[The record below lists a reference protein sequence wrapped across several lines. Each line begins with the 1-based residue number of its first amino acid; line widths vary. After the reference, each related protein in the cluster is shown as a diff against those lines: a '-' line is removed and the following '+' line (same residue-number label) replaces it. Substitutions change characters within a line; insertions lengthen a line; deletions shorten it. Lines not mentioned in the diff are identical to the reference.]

1 MMAPQKWDWIDNT
14 YGFYKIKWT
23 GIQVE
28 KKIVVLTGEVPS
40 QVWSIRDIQECTLK
54 IYLNDEEWGQ
64 TAFIDFD
71 PNKALSPVDGE
82 AVFPSELEITEES
95 TVTAVID
102 CVDLIKELN
111 EENNTKSKV
120 LNCR

>member
-1 MMAPQKWDWIDNT
+1 MAPQNWDWLDNT

>member
-1 MMAPQKWDWIDNT
+1 MIAPRNRDWLENT

-54 IYLNDEEWGQ
+54 IYLNDEEWC
-64 TAFIDFD
+64 
-71 PNKALSPVDGE
+71 K
-82 AVFPSELEITEES
+82 
-95 TVTAVID
+95 
-102 CVDLIKELN
+102 
-111 EENNTKSKV
+111 
-120 LNCR
+120 